1 MGGNPRVQG
10 YRPVN
15 MAYQLE
21 VVDLT
26 HLPPADAILSPQ
38 EQTYFETLRF
48 PKRRSEWLGG
58 RFALKQLVSR
68 ALDKADLHTIEVLPQ
83 ESGKPTLIAGGNPVL
98 LAYSITHSN
107 GFAVAAVS
115 ADEKLI
121 GIDLEKIEHRIAAWA
136 TDFFH
141 PDELTDTTDEFLTAL
156 WTQKEALVKLLGTG
170 LSLRSNEV
178 CMVAGKPRFAGR
190 ALEIYKSLGEP
201 EITVKTDK
209 WPAGFMFSVAV
220 GK

>member
-1 MGGNPRVQG
+1 M
-10 YRPVN
+10 
-15 MAYQLE
+15 MAYQVE

-38 EQTYFETLRF
+38 EQTYYQTLRF

-58 RFALKQLVSR
+58 RFALKQLTARVLHITDLR
-68 ALDKADLHTIEVLPQ
+68 AVDVLPQ
-83 ESGKPTLIAGGNPVL
+83 DSGKPELLAGGSPVSF
-98 LAYSITHSN
+98 AYSITHSN
-107 GFAVAAVS
+107 GFAAAAIS
-115 ADEKLI
+115 TEGRYI

-141 PDELTDTTDEFLTAL
+141 PDELTENTDEFLTAL

-178 CMVAGKPRFAGR
+178 CVVKGQPRFAGR
-190 ALEIYKSLGEP
+190 ALKIYKSLGEP
-201 EITVKTDK
+201 AITIKTDK
-209 WPAGFMFSVAV
+209 WPTGFMFSVAV